1 MKIAIIGAGLAGCN
15 LYEKLIKKGF
25 NVKIFEKSRGTG
37 GRLSSKYIGDKFVD
51 HGTPYIKTDDK
62 SFYNF
67 LETKVDIGVLKKIDG
82 TFYPTKGINKLCSSL
97 IDKKDLI
104 TNTRIVK
111 AKKEENK
118 WKLFD
123 ENEKIYEDF
132 DFLILTIPATQIIEN
147 SFDLNKNDLEQ
158 LEQILYE
165 AMATLICFKDNS
177 KKIDLSNIKDDK
189 FFFKVIDNSFKYE
202 YKEFQSFVFHI
213 NKSFVE
219 KNILLSKIEFFS
231 LVHKNIKEKFD
242 IDLKENFEVI
252 EHLWKFAFSKN
263 FIEKDFIL
271 NVEKSY
277 GICGDYFNKTNL
289 EATYSSSNKLFEK
302 LITLE

>member
-1 MKIAIIGAGLAGCN
+1 MG

-25 NVKIFEKSRGTG
+25 DVKIFEKSRGTG

-97 IDKKDLI
+97 IDKKDV
-104 TNTRIVK
+104 N
-111 AKKEENK
+111 N

-123 ENEKIYEDF
+123 ENEKIYDDF

-165 AMATLICFKDNS
+165 TMATLICFKDNS
-177 KKIDLSNIKDDK
+177 KKIDLSSIKDDK

-231 LVHKNIKEKFD
+231 LVQKK
-242 IDLKENFEVI
+242 
-252 EHLWKFAFSKN
+252 
-263 FIEKDFIL
+263 
-271 NVEKSY
+271 
-277 GICGDYFNKTNL
+277 
-289 EATYSSSNKLFEK
+289 
-302 LITLE
+302 